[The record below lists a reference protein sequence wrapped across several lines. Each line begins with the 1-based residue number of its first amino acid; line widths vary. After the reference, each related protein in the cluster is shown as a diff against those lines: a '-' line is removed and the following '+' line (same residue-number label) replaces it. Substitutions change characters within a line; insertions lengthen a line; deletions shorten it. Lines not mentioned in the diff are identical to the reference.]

1 MDFEHYGVSEKY
13 KKYAKYG
20 DSLHEMVEKIGWE
33 SLRPIFHDLY
43 INDTVKGGR
52 PNIDT
57 IIMVKALFIQST
69 YNLVD
74 EQVEKELHGRIS
86 LMHFLGF
93 PDTMPDSRTIWLF
106 RERLSTTGK
115 GKIMWRQ
122 IWKQFEDRGI
132 TIK

>member
-1 MDFEHYGVSEKY
+1 
-13 KKYAKYG
+13 
-20 DSLHEMVEKIGWE
+20 MVEKIGWE
-33 SLRPIFHDLY
+33 SLRPIFQDLY

-52 PNIDT
+52 SNIDT

-115 GKIMWRQ
+115 GKITWKEM
-122 IWKQFEDRGI
+122 WKQFEDRGI